1 MIRRKALKLV
11 LAASLALPIAGLAEL
26 PAKAGDQPA
35 LDDGT
40 IIAIYNQVNSFDIE
54 TALIGQVMGHSPDV
68 RALGK
73 MVSSDHTGVR
83 SAAHELA
90 EKIGAE
96 LTLPAVRM
104 EAAKSHYAAV
114 AGLRELSGADFD
126 AAYLKHEIAFHA
138 AAIEA
143 VKTVLVPA
151 ASHGELKAHF
161 EAVLPHFQRHLDETR
176 RVAGELGV
184 E

>member
-1 MIRRKALKLV
+1 MVRRKILKFALV
-11 LAASLALPIAGLAEL
+11 AAVALPAAGVTEL
-26 PAKAGDQPA
+26 PAMAGGQPA
-35 LDDGT
+35 LDDGA

-54 TALIGQVMGHSPDV
+54 TALLGQVMGHSPDV

-83 SAAHELA
+83 KAAHELA
-90 EKIGAE
+90 GKIGVE
-96 LTLPAVRM
+96 LTLPAARM
-104 EAAKSHYAAV
+104 EAANAHYAAV

-126 AAYLKHEIAFHA
+126 AAYLKHEIAFHE

-176 RVAGELGV
+176 RVAAELGV